1 MEAKVFV
8 FLYSFLILCLCSNVK
23 MPKYPY
29 QLNKEYSSTRVTFY
43 LLSFFS
49 YENYNSNVLLEHATV
64 NVLIICTVLTV
75 SGIRH
80 ESKQYSQ

>member
-1 MEAKVFV
+1 M
-8 FLYSFLILCLCSNVK
+8 
-23 MPKYPY
+23 
-29 QLNKEYSSTRVTFY
+29 FY
-43 LLSFFS
+43 LLFFVVVFS
-49 YENYNSNVLLEHATV
+49 YENYKFKCAINYVFLEHATV